1 MSVHPFVE
9 RLERGVL
16 LADGAMGTELYARG
30 VAPSQCYDA
39 VNLSDPELVQRVH
52 MDYLCAGA
60 ELIETNTFG
69 ANGSKLAAYGLA
81 EQVREINRQGGR
93 IARYARD
100 IAGSTAFIAGAV
112 GPLGAPLGP
121 LGEIDEERARAL
133 FREQIGGLL
142 DGGVDLILL
151 ETFGDLNMLCLA
163 LQVVRE
169 SCDLPV
175 IAQAT
180 FDEDGRTPWGQS
192 AVKVAAALMDLGAD
206 VIGVNCSVGPEGVLA
221 VARQMIA
228 AGARH
233 VSAMPNAGMPTHAT
247 GRLLYLA
254 NPAYFAERAPDFVA
268 AGVTILGGCCGT
280 TPAHIAAMREALDA
294 VAGVAV
300 ARPTPPAAVRIPTA
314 RAEAEQAPEPTG
326 LRRRLSEG
334 QFVAAV
340 ELSPPKG
347 LNPEGLLRHAR
358 ALAESGAVDLINVT
372 DSPMA
377 RVRMDALASC
387 HLIQAHTG
395 IETVLHLTT
404 RDRNLMGIQ
413 SHLIGAHALG
423 VRNILALTGDP
434 PSVGNMGHAT
444 GVYDIDSIGLVRVIA
459 QMKQGHDISGS
470 EMGRSAGFCVG
481 VAVDPT
487 RADLETE
494 ARRLREK
501 IAAGA
506 EFIMTQPIYDLD
518 IWRRFVQIYGEPMP
532 IPVLLGV
539 LPLLSQRHAEFL
551 HNEIPGINLS
561 EEALARMRAAGAN
574 GRDEGVRLAQEMLL
588 EAQGLFQGVYLMPS
602 YNRHDMALDVLG
614 VLPRHSVEGGRLARL
629 SSSS

>member
-1 MSVHPFVE
+1 MALHPFLE
-9 RLERGVL
+9 RLGRGVL

-30 VAPSQCYDA
+30 IAPSQCYDA
-39 VNLSDPELVQRVH
+39 VNLTNPDLVQRVH
-52 MDYLCAGA
+52 LDYLAAGA

-69 ANGSKLAAYGLA
+69 ANGSKLAAYGR
-81 EQVREINRQGGR
+81 ENQVREINRQGGR

-121 LGEIDEERARAL
+121 LGEIDEERARTL
-133 FREQIGGLL
+133 FREQITGLM

-163 LQVVRE
+163 VQVVRE

-192 AVKVAAALMDLGAD
+192 AIKVASALMDLGAD
-206 VIGVNCSVGPEGVLA
+206 VIGVNCSVGPEGVLQ
-221 VARQMIA
+221 VARQMIN

-233 VSAMPNAGMPTHAT
+233 VSAMPNAGMPTHAS

-254 NPAYFAERAPDFVA
+254 NPAYFAERTRDFVE
-268 AGVTILGGCCGT
+268 AGVSILGGCCGT
-280 TPAHIAAMREALDA
+280 TPAHIAAMRKALDA
-294 VAGVAV
+294 AV
-300 ARPTPPAAVRIPTA
+300 GLAVERPIPPAAVQVAPVR
-314 RAEAEQAPEPTG
+314 EAEEAPAPTG
-326 LRRRLSEG
+326 LQQKLAAG

-347 LNPEGLLRHAR
+347 LNPAALLRHAQ
-358 ALAESGAVDLINVT
+358 ALAESGVVDLINVT

-387 HLIQAHTG
+387 HLIQEHTG

-404 RDRNLMGIQ
+404 RDRNLMGLQ

-434 PSVGNMGHAT
+434 PSVGNMGHVT
-444 GVYDIDSIGLVRVIA
+444 GVYDTDSIGLVRVISE
-459 QMKQGHDISGS
+459 MKGGHDIAGG
-470 EMGRSAGFCVG
+470 EMGGRAGFCVG

-494 ARRLREK
+494 ARRLHEK

-506 EFIMTQPIYDLD
+506 EFIMTQPIYDLVV
-518 IWRRFVQIYGEPMP
+518 WNRFLEAYGEAIP
-532 IPVLLGV
+532 IPVLLGI

-551 HNEIPGINLS
+551 HNEIPGITLS
-561 EEALARMRAAGAN
+561 EKALERMRAAGAN

-588 EAQGLFQGVYLMPS
+588 EAKGLFQGVYLMPS
-602 YNRHDMALDVLG
+602 YNRHDMALDVLSILG
-614 VLPRHSVEGGRLARL
+614 PER
-629 SSSS
+629 

>member
-1 MSVHPFVE
+1 MTVHPFLA

-30 VAPSQCYDA
+30 VSPNQCYDA
-39 VNLSDPELVQRVH
+39 LNLANAELVQRVH
-52 MDYLCAGA
+52 IDYLCAGA

-69 ANGSKLAAYGLA
+69 ANGSKLAAYGY
-81 EQVREINRQGGR
+81 ENQVREINRQGGR

-121 LGEIDEERARAL
+121 LGEIDEERAREL
-133 FREQIGGLL
+133 FREQVAGLL

-163 LQVVRE
+163 VQVVRE
-169 SCDLPV
+169 MCDLPV
-175 IAQAT
+175 VAQAT

-192 AVKVAAALMDLGAD
+192 PVKVAAALLDLGAD

-221 VARQMIA
+221 VARQMVA

-233 VSAMPNAGMPTHAT
+233 VSAMPNAGMPTHAA

-254 NPAYFAERAPDFVA
+254 NPAYFAERAPDFVS
-268 AGVTILGGCCGT
+268 AGVSILGGCCGT
-280 TPAHIAAMREALDA
+280 TPAHIAAMREALDSVIGA
-294 VAGVAV
+294 TV
-300 ARPTPPAAVRIPTA
+300 ARPAPPPRARVAAT
-314 RAEAEQAPEPTG
+314 AEAEQTAEATG
-326 LRRRLSEG
+326 LQNKLAAGR
-334 QFVAAV
+334 FVTAV

-347 LNPEGLLRHAR
+347 LSPEGLVRHAQ
-358 ALAESGAVDLINVT
+358 ALAESGIVDIINVT

-377 RVRMDALASC
+377 RVRMDALAAC
-387 HLIQAHTG
+387 HLIQAQTG

-404 RDRNLMGIQ
+404 RDRNLMGLQ
-413 SHLIGAHALG
+413 AHLIGAHALG

-434 PSVGNMGHAT
+434 PSIGNMGHAT

-459 QMKQGHDISGS
+459 QMKQGHDIAGS
-470 EMGRSAGFCVG
+470 EMGRPASFCVG

-506 EFIMTQPIYDLD
+506 EFIMPQPIYDLD
-518 IWRRFVQIYGEPMP
+518 VWRRFLQVYGEPVQ
-532 IPVLLGV
+532 IPVILGL

-551 HNEIPGINLS
+551 HNEIPGITLS
-561 EEALARMRAAGAN
+561 EEALERMRAAGAN
-574 GRDEGVRLAQEMLL
+574 GRDEGVRLAQEILL
-588 EAQGLFQGVYLMPS
+588 EARGLFQGVYLMPS
-602 YNRHDMALDVLG
+602 YNRHDMALDVL
-614 VLPRHSVEGGRLARL
+614 SVLARETDRP
-629 SSSS
+629 